1 MTVEETSQNMQL
13 DLLLEML
20 GNPTRRML
28 LSKLSKVPH
37 SASELA
43 NSLNISRQAVH
54 SQLKLLEENGLIE
67 DIDKNPKKSK
77 YRIKKD
83 ILVRIDISPDYYNI
97 KYATK
102 DVLNQAIP
110 TTTLQNT
117 EFSRDY
123 TSIKKPEEKI
133 KFLGET
139 IKLIE
144 NDINDL
150 ESERND
156 LLQKKQCCIIELKNL
171 MDERFK
177 NRLLETIRQRRN
189 KEKLVKKS
197 LNLGEEIMFTL
208 FFNPEKYFDKINIDS
223 LLDDLFSSDMDNDLR
238 AINRVSVQPLLRDLS
253 KLMGF
258 LYEEDD
264 DWFFS
269 F

>member
-1 MTVEETSQNMQL
+1 MTVEEIRQNMQL
-13 DLLLEML
+13 DQLLEML

-28 LSKLSKVPH
+28 LSKLAKVPH

-54 SQLKLLEENGLIE
+54 SQLKLLEENGIIE
-67 DIDKNPKKSK
+67 DIDENPKKSK
-77 YRIKKD
+77 YRIKKG
-83 ILVRIDISPDYYNI
+83 ISVRIDISPDYYNI

-102 DVLNQAIP
+102 DIQSKSIP
-110 TTTLQNT
+110 TPLQNT
-117 EFSRDY
+117 EFSQDY

-139 IKLIE
+139 IKQIE
-144 NDINDL
+144 DDINDL
-150 ESERND
+150 ETERND

-208 FFNPEKYFDKINIDS
+208 FFNPEKYFNKINIDN
-223 LLDDLFSSDMDNDLR
+223 LLDELFSSDMDNDLR
-238 AINRVSVQPLLRDLS
+238 AINRVSVQPILRDLS

-264 DWFFS
+264 DWFFN